1 MSEAETINP
10 GFHLSTEDAVADERV
25 QDNSNGVFSGPFT
38 EESPLK
44 AIVLAFNGRFVY
56 IFSTGWV
63 LNHLL
68 GPCACDWKGDGSGG
82 PEDQKMSRTAVGCST
97 FLHEVDLS
105 LSATLSSSS
114 DSKSVHFVS
123 LLVLPLSPT
132 PPPSAPKSNSSST
145 HPSTAMVKHQF

>member
-38 EESPLK
+38 EE
-44 AIVLAFNGRFVY
+44 
-56 IFSTGWV
+56 TGWV